1 MKRRIQ
7 MSNWKAI
14 VVTALVAVSTL
25 ASSGYSQL
33 PDDEKSQ
40 EELRLNLEALFRNL
54 EGLSRNLGMLCQDV
68 AEEYLDIL
76 ENLQDV
82 LEDYS
87 DYMEEMG
94 EESSSHQ
101 VAFLETLQRNL
112 RKGSYNDNPE
122 KLLDDIY
129 VAVDEIKEIERQHR
143 VKFNTNNPR
152 CCRLSGSL
160 RKELV
165 IIAELVEDYT
175 DQQAVAVLGRDDIK
189 KYMKAALEYF
199 GELEKLEAVAELE
212 GEEVR
217 ELISALEDLG
227 LVGKNRVDVNRYP
240 IPGVPDMPDMQ
251 DMPDMPDPPFVIYHP
266 KKHGKVGAR
275 HQSLGTVQVSH
286 ESWPIVVENRSG
298 DIVVTGSDGDLITA
312 TLDLEVVASSH
323 AKEKAYLDKAVLA
336 VGEERNRYYV
346 SVDLPRLSDHRTDL
360 VTCILTVV
368 VPDTYQ
374 IECNNAFGRVI
385 VSGLRAGV
393 VVDGENSKVELSHI
407 TGDVDVD
414 NSMGPVT
421 LEEINGRIRVETSY
435 APIDLTECRGDIVV
449 ENEYNSVTVIRTEGR
464 LEIMNSG
471 QIDIS
476 AHTGDLFVENLYGT
490 IEVEDVDGDVV
501 IKNGYQPIIVSD
513 VRGSA
518 ELENEYGEISAEDI
532 GGSLFASTSNGPI
545 YAEDLDG
552 PIDLN
557 CYYGNVS
564 VVLSPDFRGG
574 STITNT
580 EGTVK
585 VAFFDQPDL
594 VLSIHTIGGTIS
606 SSLPISVRT
615 RGNSKS
621 AELILGEG
629 GERLDL
635 SGSNTAIIIQGR

>member
-1 MKRRIQ
+1 MQSRIQ
-7 MSNWKAI
+7 MRSWKTI
-14 VVTALVAVSTL
+14 VVTALVAVSTM

-33 PDDEKSQ
+33 PDDEESQ
-40 EELRLNLEALFRNL
+40 EELRLNLEELSLNL
-54 EGLSRNLGMLCQDV
+54 EGLSRNLSMLCQDV

-76 ENLQDV
+76 ENLLDV

-87 DYMEEMG
+87 DYMEELD

-129 VAVDEIKEIERQHR
+129 EAVDEIKEIERQHR

-152 CCRLSGSL
+152 CCRLSRSL

-189 KYMKAALEYF
+189 KFMKAALEYL
-199 GELEKLEAVAELE
+199 GEMEKLEAVAELE
-212 GEEVR
+212 GEEAR
-217 ELISALEDLG
+217 EIIRVLEAFG
-227 LVGKNRVDVNRYP
+227 LVGENRVAVNLYP
-240 IPGVPDMPDMQ
+240 MPG
-251 DMPDMPDPPFVIYHP
+251 MPDMPDLPDPPIVIYHP

-275 HQSLGTVQVSH
+275 HQSHGTVRVSH

-298 DIVVTGSDGDLITA
+298 DIVITGSDSDLITA
-312 TLDLEVVASSH
+312 TLDLEVAASSH

-360 VTCILTVV
+360 VTSILTVV

-393 VVDGENSKVELSHI
+393 VVDGENSKVKLSHI

-414 NSMGPVT
+414 NSMGSIT

-435 APIDLTECRGDIVV
+435 APIDLTECHGAIEV
-449 ENEYNSVTVIRTEGR
+449 ENEYSSVTVLRTEGR

-471 QIDIS
+471 QIEIS
-476 AHTGDLFVENLYGT
+476 THTGDLLVENMYGT
-490 IEVEDVDGDVV
+490 IEVEDVDGNVV
-501 IKNGYQPIIVSD
+501 IKNGYQPIIISD
-513 VRGSA
+513 ISGSA
-518 ELENEYGEISAEDI
+518 ELENEYSEISAEDI
-532 GGSLFASTSNGPI
+532 GGSLYATTSHGPI
-545 YAEDLDG
+545 YAESLEG

-557 CYYGNVS
+557 SYYGNIS
-564 VVLSPDFRGG
+564 VVLNSNFRGG

-580 EGTVK
+580 GGTVK

-615 RGNSKS
+615 TGNSKS

>member
-1 MKRRIQ
+1 MQWRIL
-7 MSNWKAI
+7 MSSWKTI
-14 VVTALVAVSTL
+14 VVTTLVAVSSL
-25 ASSGYSQL
+25 ASTGYSQL
-33 PDDEKSQ
+33 PDDEESQ
-40 EELRLNLEALFRNL
+40 EELRLNLEELSRNL

-87 DYMEEMG
+87 DYMEELD

-101 VAFLETLQRNL
+101 VAFLETMQRNL

-129 VAVDEIKEIERQHR
+129 EAVDEIKAIERQHR

-152 CCRLSGSL
+152 CCRLSANL

-165 IIAELVEDYT
+165 ITAELVEDYT

-189 KYMKAALEYF
+189 KYMKVALEYF

-212 GEEVR
+212 GKEAR
-217 ELISALEDLG
+217 ELVRALEALG
-227 LVGKNRVDVNRYP
+227 LMGKNRVDVNRYP
-240 IPGVPDMPDMQ
+240 MPGVPDMPDM
-251 DMPDMPDPPFVIYHP
+251 PDLPDPPKVIYHS
-266 KKHGKVGAR
+266 KKHGKVGAC
-275 HQSLGTVQVSH
+275 HQSFGTIQVSH
-286 ESWPIVVENRSG
+286 KSWPIIIENRSG
-298 DIVVTGSDGDLITA
+298 DIVVTGSDSDVITA
-312 TLDLEVVASSH
+312 TFDLEIAAASH
-323 AKEKAYLDKAVLA
+323 AKEKAYLDKATLT

-346 SVDLPRLSDHRTDL
+346 SVDLPHLSDPRTDL

-374 IECNNAFGRVI
+374 IECNNAFGRAI

-393 VVDGENSKVELSHI
+393 VVDGENSRVELSHI

-435 APIDLTECRGDIVV
+435 APIDLTECRGDIEV
-449 ENEYNSVTVIRTEGR
+449 ENEYSSVTVLRTEGR

-471 QIDIS
+471 QIDVS
-476 AHTGDLFVENLYGT
+476 AHTGDLHVENMYGT

-513 VRGSA
+513 ISGSA
-518 ELENEYGEISAEDI
+518 ELDNEYSEISTEDI
-532 GGSLFASTSNGPI
+532 GGSLYASTSHGPI
-545 YAEDLDG
+545 YAESLDG
-552 PIDLN
+552 PVDLN
-557 CYYGNVS
+557 SYYGNIS
-564 VVLSPDFRGG
+564 VVLNSNFRGG

-585 VAFFDQPDL
+585 VTFFDQPDL

-629 GERLDL
+629 GERLEL